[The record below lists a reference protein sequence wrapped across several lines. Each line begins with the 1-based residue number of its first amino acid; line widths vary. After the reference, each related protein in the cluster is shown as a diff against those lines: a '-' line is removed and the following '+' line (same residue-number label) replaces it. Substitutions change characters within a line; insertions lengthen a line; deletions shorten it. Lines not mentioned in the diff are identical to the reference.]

1 MEERFKRLV
10 SRFVQK
16 NVLVVGDVMLDQ
28 YMWGRVSRISPEAP
42 VPVVEVDKVSF
53 TPGGAANVACNVA
66 SLGGRACLIGV
77 VGDDEEGR
85 RLRQLFADNGIL
97 TEGLLTDHE
106 RPTTLKNR
114 IIAHSQ
120 QIVRV
125 DRERKEAVNGPLSQL
140 VLERLRRVLAD
151 SDILVVSDYAKG
163 LLTPALLRSIIAS
176 ARQAG
181 KAVLVDPKGR
191 DYSKYRGV
199 TAIMPNKQE
208 AGQAVNGDITDES
221 SLISTG
227 RTLLRQLECEAV
239 LITRG
244 EEGMSLFEKRGCI
257 THLPTFSRTVYDV
270 TGAGDTVIAALSLAL
285 AAGASFL
292 ESATLANHAAG
303 IVVGKVGTATVTS
316 RELKRVLNGRLVS
329 GH

>member
-1 MEERFKRLV
+1 MKERFREII
-10 SRFVQK
+10 SCFAQK
-16 NVLVVGDVMLDQ
+16 NILVVGDVMLDQ

-66 SLGGRACLIGV
+66 SLGGRAYLVGV

-85 RLRQLFADNGIL
+85 RLRQFFADNGVL
-97 TEGLLTDHE
+97 AEGLLTDHE
-106 RPTTLKNR
+106 RPTTVKTR

-125 DRERKEAVNGPLSQL
+125 DRERKEAVDGPRAQL
-140 VLERLRRVLAD
+140 VLEQVRRVLAD
-151 SDILVVSDYAKG
+151 VDILVVSDYAKG
-163 LLTPALLRSIIAS
+163 LLTPALLRAIIDS

-191 DYSKYRGV
+191 DYSRYKGA
-199 TAIMPNKQE
+199 TSIMPNKQE
-208 AGQAVNGDITDES
+208 AARAVNGEITDES
-221 SLISTG
+221 SLLSTG
-227 RTLLRQLECEAV
+227 RTLLHQLECEAV
-239 LITRG
+239 IITRG
-244 EEGMSLFEKRGCI
+244 EEGMSIFEKTGRV
-257 THLPTFSRTVYDV
+257 THLPAFSRTVYDV
-270 TGAGDTVIAALSLAL
+270 TGAGDTVIATLSLAL
-285 AAGASFL
+285 AAGASFV

-316 RELKRVLNGRLVS
+316 RELERGLNGRLVY
-329 GH
+329 GP

>member
-1 MEERFKRLV
+1 MEERFRQII
-10 SRFVQK
+10 SCFAEK

-28 YMWGRVSRISPEAP
+28 YMWGQVSRISPEAP
-42 VPVVEVDKVSF
+42 VPIVEVDRVTF

-66 SLGGRACLIGV
+66 SLGGRAYLVGV

-85 RLRQLFADNGIL
+85 YLRQFFADNGVL
-97 TEGLLTDHE
+97 TEGLLTE
-106 RPTTLKNR
+106 RERATTLKTR

-125 DRERKEAVNGPLSQL
+125 DRERKEAISDPLSQL
-140 VLERLRRVLAD
+140 VLDHVCRVLAD
-151 SDILVVSDYAKG
+151 IHILVVSDYAKG
-163 LLTPALLRSIIAS
+163 LLTPALLRSVIAS
-176 ARQAG
+176 ARREG

-191 DYSKYRGV
+191 DYSGYKGA
-199 TAIMPNKQE
+199 TAIMPNQQE
-208 AGQAVNGDITDES
+208 AGQAVNGEITDES
-221 SLISTG
+221 SLLSTG

-244 EEGMSLFEKRGCI
+244 EEGMSLFEKTGRI

-270 TGAGDTVIAALSLAL
+270 TGAGDTVVATLSLAL
-285 AAGASFL
+285 AAGASFV

-316 RELKRVLNGRLVS
+316 GELERVLNGRLGS
-329 GH
+329 GP